1 MPVKRYR
8 IRHIGIKPATEYGIG
23 AREWSAAS
31 YKDTLLVGGGL
42 RGGGQSDWLR
52 VLCLTLPILPL
63 TEDVIT
69 TALTAALTLHV
80 EGKWG
85 SSEDSQRKNMLT

>member
-8 IRHIGIKPATEYGIG
+8 IRHIGINPRAEDGVQ
-23 AREWSAAS
+23 AHEWSAAL

-52 VLCLTLPILPL
+52 VLCLTLPILSL

-69 TALTAALTLHV
+69 TALLLSPCTLRESGDHL
-80 EGKWG
+80 
-85 SSEDSQRKNMLT
+85 RTL